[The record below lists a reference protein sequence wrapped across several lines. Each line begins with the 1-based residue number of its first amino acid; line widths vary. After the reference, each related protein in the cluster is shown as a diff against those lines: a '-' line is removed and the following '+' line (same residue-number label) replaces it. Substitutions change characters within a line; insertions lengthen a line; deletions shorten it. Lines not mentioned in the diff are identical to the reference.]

1 MTVGKAVAMTAVQPG
16 RVSDMPGAVEYHR
29 TISAADIASF
39 AAATGDDNRVHMDVE
54 YARAMDMGE
63 RVAHGILVQGLMSTA
78 CTRWADQRGLRILSY
93 GWDRVRF
100 IRPVLLGDTI
110 STAYA
115 LADPDDTGRKRIASA
130 DAHNQHGELVAV
142 GTHLLYV
149 LD

>member
-1 MTVGKAVAMTAVQPG
+1 MTTTNDRSTTTPV
-16 RVSDMPGAVEYHR
+16 RELEGAVEYHR
-29 TISAADIASF
+29 TIGDAEIAGF
-39 AAATGDDNRVHMDVE
+39 AAVTGDDNRVHMDLP
-54 YARAMDMGE
+54 YAEGMGMSE

-100 IRPVLLGDTI
+100 IKPVLRGDTI

-115 LADPDDTGRKRIASA
+115 VVEEEEGGRKRIARA
-130 DAHNQHGELVAV
+130 DAHNQRGEIVAV
-142 GTHLLYV
+142 GTHIMYV